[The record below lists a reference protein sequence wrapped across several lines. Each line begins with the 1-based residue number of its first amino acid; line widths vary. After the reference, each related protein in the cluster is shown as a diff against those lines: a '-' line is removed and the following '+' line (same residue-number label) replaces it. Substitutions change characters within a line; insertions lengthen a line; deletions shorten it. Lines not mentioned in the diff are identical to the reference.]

1 MDRRLMA
8 EVLGLEDR
16 LGSVEEGKIADLIA
30 VRGDPLEDITRLEKV
45 AFVMVEGVVYKS
57 E

>member
-45 AFVMVEGVVYKS
+45 AFVMVEGVV
-57 E
+57 